1 MFLRLQKPCPLFT
14 TNQIRPP
21 NNIVLICKKH
31 YIDYWKILGLDSS
44 QVNPKYTATT
54 LSKQEI
60 IDNHMTVLSSFGLSM
75 KVDLP
80 LLYWIPTLHKC
91 PYKQRY
97 STGAAK
103 CSIKPLSNILTSIL
117 TAVNIINQNQIIEGK
132 YTYCSINSMPRL
144 P

>member
-1 MFLRLQKPCPLFT
+1 MALVVK
-14 TNQIRPP
+14 
-21 NNIVLICKKH
+21 
-31 YIDYWKILGLDSS
+31 KILGLNSS
-44 QVNPKYTATT
+44 QGNPTYTSTT

-60 IDNHMTVLSSFGLSM
+60 IDNHMSELYSFGLSM

-103 CSIKPLSNILTSIL
+103 WT
-117 TAVNIINQNQIIEGK
+117 V
-132 YTYCSINSMPRL
+132 
-144 P
+144 